1 MTLFVPPECRHQR
14 CPRLRFA
21 RGERKASPSRPVAP
35 ASAHKLP
42 DEAAVPLPVH
52 HSAALWSEL
61 SAAAS
66 APPPDGTT
74 GGEKLF
80 RRSGSEG
87 NHAAAR
93 APARGRW
100 PQLALRRRQRAATRR
115 AESLTDGEFQS
126 SPEPAAKQN

>member
-21 RGERKASPSRPVAP
+21 RGEQKASPSRPVAP
-35 ASAHKLP
+35 ANAHRLP

-52 HSAALWSEL
+52 HNAALWFEL

-74 GGEKLF
+74 GGEKQL
-80 RRSGSEG
+80 RGSDSTS
-87 NHAAAR
+87 NRAAAR
-93 APARGRW
+93 EPVRGRW
-100 PQLALRRRQRAATRR
+100 PRLTLRRRHRAPVHP
-115 AESLTDGEFQS
+115 AE
-126 SPEPAAKQN
+126 

>member
-21 RGERKASPSRPVAP
+21 RGEQTASPSRTVAP

-42 DEAAVPLPVH
+42 DEAAVQLPVH

-74 GGEKLF
+74 GGEELF
-80 RRSGSEG
+80 RRSDSTS
-87 NHAAAR
+87 NRAAAHE
-93 APARGRW
+93 PTRGRW
-100 PQLALRRRQRAATRR
+100 PRLALRRR
-115 AESLTDGEFQS
+115 
-126 SPEPAAKQN
+126 

>member
-21 RGERKASPSRPVAP
+21 RGEQTASPSRPVAP
-35 ASAHKLP
+35 ANAHRLP

-66 APPPDGTT
+66 ALPPDGTT
-74 GGEKLF
+74 GGEELF
-80 RRSGSEG
+80 RRSDSAG
-87 NHAAAR
+87 NRAAAR
-93 APARGRW
+93 EPARGRL
-100 PQLALRRRQRAATRR
+100 PPLTLRRRHPA
-115 AESLTDGEFQS
+115 
-126 SPEPAAKQN
+126 PEPRA